1 MSRRIKHEQWTNY
14 EHTHL
19 PAQTST
25 NPKSPHNTHNRNHLT
40 QHLYDAQQRWLKFTN
55 IILWVI
61 SFSVHLQLMRFVQGG
76 RSLSIISLDDS
87 VIIITKVC
95 AYV

>member
-1 MSRRIKHEQWTNY
+1 MNNGQIMSIHIFQPKL
-14 EHTHL
+14 L
-19 PAQTST
+19 PTQVI
-25 NPKSPHNTHNRNHLT
+25 KSPHNIHNRNHLT

-55 IILWVI
+55 IMLWVI

-76 RSLSIISLDDS
+76 RSFSIISLDDS